1 MTLRFRQQIRDD
13 GDGHG
18 GDFCGLS
25 FFSLPTRE
33 KKCRDAFRADCCV
46 KILILSQ
53 FFTVK

>member
-25 FFSLPTRE
+25 FFSLPTRK

-46 KILILSQ
+46 KILIL
-53 FFTVK
+53 

>member
-25 FFSLPTRE
+25 FFFYGLG
-33 KKCRDAFRADCCV
+33 
-46 KILILSQ
+46 
-53 FFTVK
+53 